1 MDFVHSLEI
10 IPEKCCGRLNCLR
23 VCPTHAIRIRDG
35 KAQLDPVLC
44 IDCGE
49 CIVVCPEQAI
59 KSMTD
64 SLEDINRFSY
74 KVAIPS
80 LTLFSQFLPD
90 ITPEDI
96 VNGLISLGFDDVYLS
111 CVEGEFINR
120 AIRDYIDEYKGP
132 YPLISIS
139 CPVVVRLLQ
148 VAYPEM
154 VRQIVP
160 IQPRRDIAARE
171 MKKTYSKKLGLSED
185 EIGAIYITPCPAK
198 MIAIKQ
204 PAEEAKGSLDM
215 ALGIS
220 EIYNSLLTEITRIKQ
235 ENKTSDNSEN
245 AKLKS
250 RTSLSW
256 VLTGGQSLSLKPSK
270 YLTVEQMPNIIKIF
284 DDVEKGK
291 IRDIEFLECY
301 ACFGGCIGG
310 PLLVDDM
317 FVSRGKMQKLLDEME
332 NTEDE
337 IAKIVNDEYEKGDYF
352 LKQKIAP
359 RLKPDS
365 KVSIEDQIIRMKIKD
380 KIERQLPNI
389 DCGLCGAPTCREF
402 AKDVGDSTATPE
414 DCVLLSK
421 ERILELIKKYNLD
434 DPE

>member
-1 MDFVHSLEI
+1 MPEDSHQTQKLMDFVHSLEI
-10 IPEKCCGRLNCLR
+10 IPENCCGRLSCMR
-23 VCPTHAIRIRDG
+23 VCPTQAIRVRNG

-49 CIVVCPEQAI
+49 CIVACPEQAI
-59 KSMTD
+59 KSRTD
-64 SLEDINRFSY
+64 SISDINRFSY

-90 ITPEDI
+90 ITPADI
-96 VNGLISLGFDDVYLS
+96 IDCLKSLGFDDVYLS
-111 CVEGEFINR
+111 CIEGELINR
-120 AIRDYIDEYKGP
+120 AIRDYLTEYKGP
-132 YPLISIS
+132 YPLISLS

-171 MKKTYSKKLGLSED
+171 MKKTYSKKLGLPED

-204 PAEEAKGSLDM
+204 PAEQAKGSLDL

-220 EIYNSLLTEITRIKQ
+220 EIYNSLLTEITRNKQ
-235 ENKTSDNSEN
+235 KNKTRDNSEN
-245 AKLKS
+245 AKLQS

-256 VLTGGQSLSLKPSK
+256 ALSGGQSLSVKPSR
-270 YLTVEQMPNIIKIF
+270 YLIVEQMPNIIKIF

-291 IRDIEFLECY
+291 IRDVEFLECY

-317 FVSRGKMQKLLDEME
+317 FVSRGKLQKLMDNME
-332 NTEDE
+332 DSQDDITN
-337 IAKIVNDEYEKGDYF
+337 IVNDRYTKGDYF
-352 LKQKIAP
+352 
-359 RLKPDS
+359 
-365 KVSIEDQIIRMKIKD
+365 
-380 KIERQLPNI
+380 
-389 DCGLCGAPTCREF
+389 
-402 AKDVGDSTATPE
+402 
-414 DCVLLSK
+414 
-421 ERILELIKKYNLD
+421 
-434 DPE
+434 